1 MDSEKYWQKRF
12 EALEAIVHKNGLAVY
27 SDIEKQYL
35 RAMQAIDK
43 ELAAWYK
50 KFMEDN
56 QVSFYEAKKLLT
68 SKELKEFH
76 WTVEQYI
83 EAAKANDLSADWQ
96 RKLNNASSRV
106 HVSRLEAFLLQ
117 LQQHLEVLFGNQ
129 LDSLDAALANQYQD
143 SYYQTA
149 FTIQQGFGVGHS
161 FNQLDTNKIELA
173 LTKPWATDE
182 KNFSDRIWEH
192 KAKLMATLTQEITQ
206 AIIRGDDYRR
216 ATNNIA
222 KRMDVSKHA
231 AGRLV
236 MTESAFIASKGQQ
249 DCFKELGVE
258 QYKFI
263 ATLDSHTSDTCRHM
277 DGKVFKMSDFKPGT
291 TAPPLHCYCRSC
303 TAPYFADDEKA
314 ERIARCE
321 DGKTYKVPAD
331 MTYHEWQKLNKAQ
344 NRPLVDYPN
353 NAQHYKNVQL
363 GKEAEITLRGKSIKV
378 NKVDSAYFDTYVSND
393 VSLKPK
399 ELHTIQSTIAKAVKM
414 VKGTSS
420 MQSPKI
426 CIVSKEKMMA
436 TAAYLATNN
445 TLYVSPGGLFEK
457 ESAFAMNGNKYST
470 AVHEML
476 HWKDAQEYIAQ
487 YGVITDQGK
496 YRAYLCRKCKK
507 VIDNLGI
514 AGYNV
519 SEISKYAFDSYR
531 NGQFDEVFTEYRV
544 MQIIKGD

>member
-35 RAMQAIDK
+35 QAMQAIDK

-56 QVSFYEAKKLLT
+56 NVSFYEAKKLLT

-83 EAAKANDLSADWQ
+83 EAAEANDLSADWQ

-129 LDSLDAALANQYQD
+129 LDSLDKALANQYQD

-192 KAKLMATLTQEITQ
+192 KAKLMATLTQEMTQ

-314 ERIARCE
+314 ERIARGE
-321 DGKTYKVPAD
+321 DGKNYKVPAD
-331 MTYHEWQKLNKAQ
+331 MTYRQWYNKYIDLKPVGKGDWKVDDKGNIVPTRIIPKGTHWSPLPKAMPNEVILHYGVAGQHDYDLYDANGFAFKQIHCGDHGNRKNHPFQNNGAHATNWQWQKKNGKW
-344 NRPLVDYPN
+344 NRIRSENRELTDAERRLVHD
-353 NAQHYKNVQL
+353 
-363 GKEAEITLRGKSIKV
+363 
-378 NKVDSAYFDTYVSND
+378 
-393 VSLKPK
+393 SLK
-399 ELHTIQSTIAKAVKM
+399 
-414 VKGTSS
+414 
-420 MQSPKI
+420 
-426 CIVSKEKMMA
+426 
-436 TAAYLATNN
+436 N
-445 TLYVSPGGLFEK
+445 
-457 ESAFAMNGNKYST
+457 
-470 AVHEML
+470 
-476 HWKDAQEYIAQ
+476 
-487 YGVITDQGK
+487 
-496 YRAYLCRKCKK
+496 
-507 VIDNLGI
+507 
-514 AGYNV
+514 
-519 SEISKYAFDSYR
+519 
-531 NGQFDEVFTEYRV
+531 
-544 MQIIKGD
+544 

>member
-1 MDSEKYWQKRF
+1 MQIPNKEYWQKRF

-27 SDIEKQYL
+27 SDIEKQYIQ
-35 RAMQAIDK
+35 AMQAIDK

-50 KFMEDN
+50 KFMEGN

-68 SKELKEFH
+68 NKELKEFH

-83 EAAKANDLSADWQ
+83 EAAEANDLSTDWQ

-117 LQQHLEVLFGNQ
+117 LQQHLEVLLGNQ

-192 KAKLMATLTQEITQ
+192 KAKLMATLTQEMTQ

-314 ERIARCE
+314 ERIAKGK
-321 DGKTYKVPAD
+321 DGKNYKVPAD
-331 MTYHEWQKLNKAQ
+331 MTYPEWDKKYGSGRPKAGTDVIIS
-344 NRPLVDYPN
+344 NRN
-353 NAQHYKNVQL
+353 
-363 GKEAEITLRGKSIKV
+363 
-378 NKVDSAYFDTYVSND
+378 
-393 VSLKPK
+393 
-399 ELHTIQSTIAKAVKM
+399 
-414 VKGTSS
+414 
-420 MQSPKI
+420 
-426 CIVSKEKMMA
+426 
-436 TAAYLATNN
+436 
-445 TLYVSPGGLFEK
+445 
-457 ESAFAMNGNKYST
+457 
-470 AVHEML
+470 
-476 HWKDAQEYIAQ
+476 
-487 YGVITDQGK
+487 
-496 YRAYLCRKCKK
+496 
-507 VIDNLGI
+507 IDL
-514 AGYNV
+514 
-519 SEISKYAFDSYR
+519 
-531 NGQFDEVFTEYRV
+531 T
-544 MQIIKGD
+544 

>member
-1 MDSEKYWQKRF
+1 MQIPNKEYWQKRF

-27 SDIEKQYL
+27 SDIEKQYIQ
-35 RAMQAIDK
+35 AMQAIDK

-50 KFMEDN
+50 KFMEGN

-68 SKELKEFH
+68 NKELKEFH

-83 EAAKANDLSADWQ
+83 EAAEANDLSTDWQ

-149 FTIQQGFGVGHS
+149 FTIQQGVGIGHS

-173 LTKPWATDE
+173 LTKPWATDD

-192 KAKLMATLTQEITQ
+192 KAKLMATLTQEMTQ

-314 ERIARCE
+314 ERIARGK
-321 DGKTYKVPAD
+321 DGKNYKVPAD
-331 MTYHEWQKLNKAQ
+331 MTYRQWKEKYVAEFLDLDRDYKTYTMKELQAIAESQNKVLDKYTDEPSIWNGKVEPTDRGVNYASWTHEIRLMQNNIPDVILHELIHMRSVSRYNGEIYAKHGKIEESTVQLLTQEITWAEGHEVTGSGYDDMVNILRGLNKKHGLFKTDLLFAQ
-344 NRPLVDYPN
+344 NLLKIPPQDRIDY
-353 NAQHYKNVQL
+353 L
-363 GKEAEITLRGKSIKV
+363 KEKLY
-378 NKVDSAYFDTYVSND
+378 NKLMQSDTATFEDIAAVDS
-393 VSLKPK
+393 
-399 ELHTIQSTIAKAVKM
+399 ELEQLT
-414 VKGTSS
+414 
-420 MQSPKI
+420 
-426 CIVSKEKMMA
+426 
-436 TAAYLATNN
+436 
-445 TLYVSPGGLFEK
+445 GG
-457 ESAFAMNGNKYST
+457 
-470 AVHEML
+470 
-476 HWKDAQEYIAQ
+476 
-487 YGVITDQGK
+487 
-496 YRAYLCRKCKK
+496 R
-507 VIDNLGI
+507 
-514 AGYNV
+514 
-519 SEISKYAFDSYR
+519 
-531 NGQFDEVFTEYRV
+531 TE
-544 MQIIKGD
+544 